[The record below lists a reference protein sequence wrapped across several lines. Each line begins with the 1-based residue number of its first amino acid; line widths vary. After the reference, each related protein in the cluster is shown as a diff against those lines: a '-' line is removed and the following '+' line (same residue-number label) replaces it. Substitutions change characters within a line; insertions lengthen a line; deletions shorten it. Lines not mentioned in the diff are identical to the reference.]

1 MKNTCLSNTWVK
13 EVSKGIQDYF
23 KLNENKNTT
32 FHNLWHIVE
41 TVFKEKQT
49 ALILILEK
57 KKDLKSII

>member
-1 MKNTCLSNTWVK
+1 MGQSSLKRN
-13 EVSKGIQDYF
+13 SKLFQT
-23 KLNENKNTT
+23 KWKKKNTT

-41 TVFKEKQT
+41 TVFKEKHT